1 MEPLFDRVKFTVLSR
16 KDVKSEILHTEF
28 NAKEVWDE
36 GLVTSIGPEVNDV
49 KVGDRIKFTI
59 KKANFIKE
67 NDIDVGIVPVD
78 DILLIIH
85 EDVQKG

>member
-16 KDVKSEILHTEF
+16 KDVKPSNLHTDF

-36 GLVTSIGPEVNDV
+36 GIVSSIGPEVSEV
-49 KVGDRIKFTI
+49 KVGDRIKFSP

-67 NDIDVGIVPVD
+67 NDIQVGLIPVD
-78 DILLIIH
+78 DIYLVIN
-85 EDVQKG
+85 EDIQKG